1 MMDRMSSPIMRDLAQ
16 PVVVPGSRVIRSS
29 ELAHVGVPHLA
40 AHNDVPKVD
49 LVMEAN
55 IVRAIDVTC
64 SCGKKFRIWCSYE
77 SPGKEHDPAKA
88 A

>member
-1 MMDRMSSPIMRDLAQ
+1 MTDRMSPALMRDLAQ
-16 PVVVPGSRVIRSS
+16 PVVVPGNRVIRST
-29 ELAHVGVPHLA
+29 ELAHVGGPHLA
-40 AHNDVPKVD
+40 THTDMPKVD
-49 LVMEAN
+49 LVIEAN

-77 SPGKEHDPAKA
+77 TPQKEHDSAHA

>member
-1 MMDRMSSPIMRDLAQ
+1 MTDRTLPSLMRDLAQ
-16 PVVVPGSRVIRSS
+16 PVVVPGSRVIRST
-29 ELAHVGVPHLA
+29 ELAHVGGPHLA
-40 AHNDVPKVD
+40 AHADAPKVD

-77 SPGKEHDPAKA
+77 SPQNEPVKA